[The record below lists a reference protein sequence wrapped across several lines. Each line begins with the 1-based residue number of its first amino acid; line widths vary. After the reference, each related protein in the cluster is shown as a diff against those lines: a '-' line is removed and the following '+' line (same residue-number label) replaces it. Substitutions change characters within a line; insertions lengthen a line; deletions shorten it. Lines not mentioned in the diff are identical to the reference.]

1 MNNTNN
7 FQPKETKQEIV
18 NNNAQPTLDDSDY
31 LQEIKSIL
39 NDNEQIDINK
49 YNERMKSF
57 IANNTTHQIPFE
69 LYYKL
74 YVIHLLCTHTSA
86 ISYIKKFD
94 QLYHKLA
101 MIKKNDFS
109 YT

>member
-7 FQPKETKQEIV
+7 FQPFPQETKQEIV

-49 YNERMKSF
+49 YTDSEWDN
-57 IANNTTHQIPFE
+57 I
-69 LYYKL
+69 
-74 YVIHLLCTHTSA
+74 
-86 ISYIKKFD
+86 
-94 QLYHKLA
+94 
-101 MIKKNDFS
+101 
-109 YT
+109 